1 MKKLQQNFGSS
12 LFLMEMILALLF
24 LSLSCAT
31 CIQIF
36 AAARSN
42 RIRAEQLN
50 QIQTLT
56 TSVGEALEGTDGSAD
71 EILELIPDGVQED
84 PEINWYYDNAWK
96 IIPRKV
102 ILPHGDLQ
110 RTETQPDAAFR
121 CAGCRSQ
128 RGRGYPLYPEYVFS
142 GSAGT
147 DTDLHW

>member
-96 IIPRKV
+96 ICPRDCAVYVMTFTPDTSSPEKSGT
-102 ILPHGDLQ
+102 LTFC
-110 RTETQPDAAFR
+110 RTSDNTE
-121 CAGCRSQ
+121 
-128 RGRGYPLYPEYVFS
+128 LYQISLRFPACDFGKEDS
-142 GSAGT
+142 K
-147 DTDLHW
+147 